1 MCGII
6 GRISSDESPLKTL
19 NGLKELEYRGY
30 DSYGI
35 LLSNK
40 DKFILDKN
48 TGELK
53 IENIDKL
60 KDFKS
65 HIEIGHTRW
74 ATHGG
79 VSIENAH
86 PHFDEKKEF
95 YVVMNGIIENYSQMK
110 RLLIEKGVKFSSQTD
125 TEIIPQLYAYYLNK
139 EKMKDLLEITKL
151 IISKL
156 EGEFSFILKY
166 KNQVLLYKNMNPLII
181 GTSPNEL
188 FFSSDLN
195 LVEKNTKEYYILND
209 KEIIICS
216 YKDDIIKTKYFDS
229 KHKEFWPDFHISE
242 KIEDSEKKNTRYYM
256 EKEIFE
262 QKNLRNLLTGD
273 NIEALNYLARQSR
286 EKEIIL
292 LGAGTSY
299 HAAMMMHYQLLKKN
313 ILTRFIL
320 ASELKNYLGVLK
332 SKLLVVFSQSGETAD
347 LIFPLS
353 YLKKDNEIFGI
364 VNTKNSTLSR
374 FSNHTLYL
382 NCGKEVAVA
391 STKAFVFQTFV
402 SQLLCRILEYKTV
415 DILRDYEVDFDK
427 VVEKNIKTI
436 EKITKNFKNSK
447 SFFFMGRN
455 EYFPLALEGALKL
468 KEISYIHAEGFAGG
482 ELKHGSIALVEENV
496 PIVIL
501 GGNKEILSNA
511 IEVKTRGGILI
522 GIDTH
527 REKVYDYF
535 LEVPEN
541 FKEIFT
547 VILMQLLA
555 FKMTLELGHD
565 PDKPRNLAKSV
576 TVK

>member
-1 MCGII
+1 
-6 GRISSDESPLKTL
+6 
-19 NGLKELEYRGY
+19 
-30 DSYGI
+30 
-35 LLSNK
+35 
-40 DKFILDKN
+40 
-48 TGELK
+48 
-53 IENIDKL
+53 
-60 KDFKS
+60 
-65 HIEIGHTRW
+65 
-74 ATHGG
+74 
-79 VSIENAH
+79 
-86 PHFDEKKEF
+86 
-95 YVVMNGIIENYSQMK
+95 
-110 RLLIEKGVKFSSQTD
+110 
-125 TEIIPQLYAYYLNK
+125 
-139 EKMKDLLEITKL
+139 
-151 IISKL
+151 
-156 EGEFSFILKY
+156 EGEFSYILKH
-166 KNQVLLYKNMNPLII
+166 KNQILLYKNMNPLII
-181 GTSPNEL
+181 GTGNDEL

-195 LVEKNTKEYYILND
+195 LVEKNTKNYYILDD
-209 KEIIICS
+209 KELVICS
-216 YKDDIIKTKYFDS
+216 YKNNIIKTKYLNS
-229 KHKEFWPDFHISE
+229 KFKEFYPDFHLSE
-242 KIEDSEKKNTRYYM
+242 KQEDEEMKNTRYYM

-262 QKNLRNLLTGD
+262 QKNLKKLLTAD
-273 NIEALNYLARQSR
+273 NIEALNYLARQSK

-313 ILTRFIL
+313 ILTRVIL

-353 YLKKDNEIFGI
+353 YLKNDNEIFGI

-374 FSNHTLYL
+374 FSSHTLYL

-402 SQLLCRILEYKTV
+402 SQLLCRVLEYKSI
-415 DILRDYEVDFDK
+415 DMLRDFEINFDK

-436 EKITKNFKNSK
+436 EKITKDFKTSK

-455 EYFPLALEGALKL
+455 EYYPLALEGALKL

-482 ELKHGSIALVEENV
+482 ELKHGSIALIEDGV

-511 IEVKTRGGILI
+511 IEVKTRGGIII
-522 GIDTH
+522 GIDNN

-547 VILMQLLA
+547 VVLMQLLS
-555 FKMTLELGHD
+555 FKMTLELGFN